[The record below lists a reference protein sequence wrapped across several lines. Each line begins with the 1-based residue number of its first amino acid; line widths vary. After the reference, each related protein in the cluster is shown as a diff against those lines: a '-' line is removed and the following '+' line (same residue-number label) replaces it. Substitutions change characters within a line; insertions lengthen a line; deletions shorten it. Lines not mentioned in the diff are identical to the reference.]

1 MARSGAD
8 TEVQVVMVNGVAK
21 KFWSEVYDLKRP
33 VDEDLRRPRTS
44 RTKKKAVRRV
54 RPTKPGDRAA

>member
-1 MARSGAD
+1 
-8 TEVQVVMVNGVAK
+8 MVNGVAK
-21 KFWSEVYDLKRP
+21 EFWSEVYDLKRP